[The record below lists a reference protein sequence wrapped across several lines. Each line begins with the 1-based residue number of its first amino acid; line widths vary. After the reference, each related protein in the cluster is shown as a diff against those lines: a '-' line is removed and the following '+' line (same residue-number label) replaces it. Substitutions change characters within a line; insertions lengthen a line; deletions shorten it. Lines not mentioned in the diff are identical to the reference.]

1 MRTPCWKTRT
11 ARCTGERRAARTWS
25 GSTRPGRRLTMRRD
39 ILVYPD
45 PFLARKAAPVTAVDD
60 RVRALIRDMFETMYG
75 AEGVGLAAPQVG
87 VGKRVI
93 VVDVSPVDNT
103 IPPVAVVNP
112 EIVER
117 TGSVVAV
124 GGGLGGPGIQGEV
137 RRAETVVVRG
147 RDEQGKAVR
156 VRAGGSLSRARQH
169 EIDHLDGILFIDRIP
184 SAEAASAKSPFR
196 LPGPA
201 PPPCAPRP

>member
-1 MRTPCWKTRT
+1 
-11 ARCTGERRAARTWS
+11 
-25 GSTRPGRRLTMRRD
+25 MRRD

-75 AEGVGLAAPQVG
+75 AQGVGPAGPQVG

-93 VVDVSPVDNT
+93 VVDVSPVDNP

-124 GGGLGGPGIQGEV
+124 EGCLSVPGTQGEV

-156 VRAGGSLSRARQH
+156 IRADGILSRALQH

-184 SAEAASAKSPFR
+184 SAEAASAK
-196 LPGPA
+196 
-201 PPPCAPRP
+201 